1 MYFLYGHQAVFA
13 SIKIDK
19 ITAGQTK
26 AVYENKWIA
35 NSSDNLRRGYVRID
49 TRFLW
54 FRERV
59 GVWECVWGGGG
70 GEGGIVGKGKE
81 LEG

>member
-1 MYFLYGHQAVFA
+1 MYLLYGHQAIFA

-26 AVYENKWIA
+26 AVYENKRIA

-54 FRERV
+54 FRER
-59 GVWECVWGGGG
+59 ESWGGERGG
-70 GEGGIVGKGKE
+70 GVVVGKGKE